1 MKNKK
6 ENLSEMEGGVKSFN
20 IFVMG
25 VLVIENNQGSKIR
38 FQKK

>member
-6 ENLSEMEGGVKSFN
+6 ENLSEMEGGAKSSN

-25 VLVIENNQGSKIR
+25 VSAIENNQGSKTR